1 MIKTDELPI
10 IKIDNIN
17 LEEEQKNM
25 NENSSK
31 DNKDSTFPIKILKR
45 IKTKKFDFLSID
57 PDYFEKEMCISCR
70 KGSILGEIL
79 YENANNYFSEFLD
92 IETLFLNYQEV
103 DMLKKIF
110 FDYDQRRLFE
120 FLSRF
125 SNLPNIFSL
134 TDRKTN
140 VDLFD
145 DNGSEIFRIFERL
158 IERANENDLKLIKL
172 SNIFFK
178 N

>member
-1 MIKTDELPI
+1 
-10 IKIDNIN
+10 
-17 LEEEQKNM
+17 
-25 NENSSK
+25 
-31 DNKDSTFPIKILKR
+31 
-45 IKTKKFDFLSID
+45 
-57 PDYFEKEMCISCR
+57 
-70 KGSILGEIL
+70 
-79 YENANNYFSEFLD
+79 
-92 IETLFLNYQEV
+92 
-103 DMLKKIF
+103 MLKKIL